1 MNRLNIKETETGV
14 TIEIKLHP
22 RAGRDRLAGVINNRL
37 KIDVAAAPIK
47 NKANRSMIKLLSKTL
62 KVPQE
67 TIVIKRGTTSRNKLI
82 EIRSISTEE
91 VTKLIFAK

>member
-22 RAGRDRLAGVINNRL
+22 RAGRDRLVGVINNRL
-37 KIDVAAAPIK
+37 KIDVSAAPIK

-62 KVPQE
+62 KVPQKA
-67 TIVIKRGTTSRNKLI
+67 IVIKRGTTSRNKLI

-91 VTKLIFAK
+91 VTKLIFTK

>member
-37 KIDVAAAPIK
+37 KIDVSAAPIK
-47 NKANRSMIKLLSKTL
+47 NKANQSMIKLLSKTL
-62 KVPQE
+62 KVPQKA
-67 TIVIKRGTTSRNKLI
+67 IVIKRGTTSRNKLI

-91 VTKLIFAK
+91 VTKLIFTK

>member
-1 MNRLNIKETETGV
+1 MFRVRETKTGV

-37 KIDVAAAPIK
+37 KIDVSAAPVK

-67 TIVIKRGTTSRNKLI
+67 AIVIKRGTTSRNKLI

>member
-37 KIDVAAAPIK
+37 KIDVSAAPVK

-67 TIVIKRGTTSRNKLI
+67 AIVIKRGTTSRNKLI

-91 VTKLIFAK
+91 VTKLIFTK

>member
-62 KVPQE
+62 KVPQKA
-67 TIVIKRGTTSRNKLI
+67 IVIKRGTTSRNKLI
-82 EIRSISTEE
+82 EIRSISTEK
-91 VTKLIFAK
+91 VTKLIFTK

>member
-67 TIVIKRGTTSRNKLI
+67 AIVIKRGTTSRNKLI

-91 VTKLIFAK
+91 VTKLIFTK

>member
-1 MNRLNIKETETGV
+1 MFRVRETKTGV

-37 KIDVAAAPIK
+37 KIDVSAAPVK

-67 TIVIKRGTTSRNKLI
+67 AIVIKRGTTSRNKLI

-91 VTKLIFAK
+91 VTKLIFTK

>member
-14 TIEIKLHP
+14 TIEIKLNP

-91 VTKLIFAK
+91 VTKLIFTK

>member
-91 VTKLIFAK
+91 VTKLIFTK